1 MLNRLFTSRP
11 RAQAVEIERSVPPGS
26 RVYAIGDIH
35 GRADLLA
42 ALHEKL
48 KEDARQHDCERRS
61 VVYLGDYV
69 DRGLQSR
76 EVIDLLLDAPLEG
89 FESVHLM
96 GNHEDFMLR
105 FLEEPKSGP
114 GWFMNGGGATLYSYG
129 VRMPSRGTDASRLSD
144 LGAQLRANLPPR
156 HLDFLNGL
164 KRWHIE
170 GDYYFVH
177 AGVRP
182 GVPLEEQREEDILWI
197 RELFLDDPGEHGK
210 MVIHG
215 HTIMPE
221 PVVRPNRIGI
231 DTGAYATGV
240 LTSLVL
246 EGNKR
251 SFLQTSARL

>member
-1 MLNRLFTSRP
+1 MLNRLFTSRQRP
-11 RAQAVEIERSVPPGS
+11 PAVERERSVPAGS

-35 GRADLLA
+35 GRVDLLA
-42 ALHEKL
+42 QLHERL
-48 KEDARQHDCERRS
+48 REDASASRSERRC

-105 FLEEPKSGP
+105 FLDEPKVGP
-114 GWFMNGGGATLYSYG
+114 GWFANGGGATLYSYG
-129 VRMPSRGTDASRLSD
+129 VRMPPRGTDLARLSD
-144 LGAQLRANLPPR
+144 LGEQLRANLPAR
-156 HLDFLNGL
+156 HLDFLKRL
-164 KRWHIE
+164 KRWHVE

-177 AGVRP
+177 AGIRP
-182 GVPLEEQREEDILWI
+182 GVALEEQREEDILWI

-210 MVIHG
+210 MVVHG
-215 HTIMPE
+215 HTITQAPE
-221 PVVRPNRIGI
+221 MRPNRIGI

-240 LTSLVL
+240 LTALVL
-246 EGNKR
+246 EGSER
-251 SFLQTSARL
+251 RILQTSAQG

>member
-1 MLNRLFTSRP
+1 MLKRLFASRP
-11 RAQAVEIERSVPPGS
+11 RPQAIERVTSVPPGS

-42 ALHEKL
+42 DLHGKL
-48 KEDARQHDCERRS
+48 KDDARQGRIERRC

-96 GNHEDFMLR
+96 GNHEEFMLR
-105 FLEEPKSGP
+105 FLEEPKAGP

-129 VRMPSRGTDASRLSD
+129 VRMPARGTDLTRISH
-144 LGAQLRANLPPR
+144 LGEQLRGNLPER
-156 HLDFLNGL
+156 HLAFLTRL

-177 AGVRP
+177 AGIRP
-182 GVPLEEQREEDILWI
+182 GVPLEEQRDEDILWI
-197 RELFLDDPGEHGK
+197 REPFLDDQSDHGK
-210 MVIHG
+210 MVVHG
-215 HTIMPE
+215 HTITPE
-221 PVVRPNRIGI
+221 PELRPNRIGI

-240 LTSLVL
+240 LTCLVL
-246 EGNKR
+246 EGSER
-251 SFLQTSARL
+251 RFLQTSAQG